1 MIEGLLDGMCYW
13 RLITRR
19 VAGASN
25 DIRKMAGEGTIPRDD
40 LGTRREDPL
49 AVTLVDDE
57 DILELIILKNYE
69 KQQTRSVA

>member
-1 MIEGLLDGMCYW
+1 MTLG
-13 RLITRR
+13 
-19 VAGASN
+19 
-25 DIRKMAGEGTIPRDD
+25 KMAGEGTIPRDD
-40 LGTRREDPL
+40 FGTRREDPL